1 VGEEGERRGDGG
13 ERERKGEVTYVS
25 RFFFFCS
32 LVGLDDVCWKQ
43 ILWPTFHYST
53 VRKDETTN
61 WEDYVK
67 VNEAF
72 AEKIVETVRSNLET
86 KL

>member
-1 VGEEGERRGDGG
+1 MPV
-13 ERERKGEVTYVS
+13 
-25 RFFFFCS
+25 
-32 LVGLDDVCWKQ
+32 DDVFCKQ

-67 VNEAF
+67 VNESF
-72 AEKIVETVRSNLET
+72 AEKIVETVSPSL
-86 KL
+86 

>member
-1 VGEEGERRGDGG
+1 M
-13 ERERKGEVTYVS
+13 
-25 RFFFFCS
+25 
-32 LVGLDDVCWKQ
+32 LDDVFCKQ

-72 AEKIVETVRSNLET
+72 AERIVETVSIRRLIDRSQLSYFELT
-86 KL
+86 LSLFVLL